1 MSDKKHFSKE
11 IMPRCAYCLKG
22 QAISGGEEIFCI
34 KKGITAPNDSC
45 KGFKYDPLKR
55 VPVTKDIGRDYKP
68 SDFEI

>member
-1 MSDKKHFSKE
+1 MSDKKHFSKS
-11 IMPRCAYCLKG
+11 ITPQCAYCLKG
-22 QAISGGEEIFCI
+22 HTISGGEEIFCI
-34 KKGITAPNDSC
+34 KKGITAPSGSC

>member
-45 KGFKYDPLKR
+45 KSFKYDPLKR
-55 VPVTKDIGRDYKP
+55 VPMRAPSRSGFTKE
-68 SDFEI
+68 DFEL